1 MNIVYF
7 RDMDAL
13 YIELKPHEAETAW
26 EPAPG
31 ITINYAANGE
41 PVGIQIDQAS
51 ERVNLDY
58 LNVGNFPGQVDVLT
72 KQQPTH

>member
-7 RDMDAL
+7 REMDSL
-13 YIELKPHEAETAW
+13 YIELQPKDAENAW

-31 ITINYAANGE
+31 ITINYAANGQ

-51 ERVNLDY
+51 ERVNMDQLT
-58 LNVGNFPGQVDVLT
+58 VGNFPGMVDTVT
-72 KQQPTH
+72 KQNPTH

>member
-7 RDMDAL
+7 REMDAL
-13 YIELKPHEAETAW
+13 YIELKPEHAETAW

-41 PVGIQIDQAS
+41 PVGIQIDAAS

-58 LNVGNFPGQVDVLT
+58 LNVGNFPGPVEAID
-72 KQQPTH
+72 KQNPTH

>member
-7 RDMDAL
+7 REMDAL
-13 YIELKPHEAETAW
+13 YIELKPREAETAW

-51 ERVNLDY
+51 ERVNLEY
-58 LNVGNFPGQVDVLT
+58 LNVGNFPGPVDSLT
-72 KQQPTH
+72 KQNPTH

>member
-7 RDMDAL
+7 REMDAL
-13 YIELKPHEAETAW
+13 YIELQPKDADTAW

-31 ITINYAANGE
+31 ITINYAANGQ

-51 ERVNLDY
+51 ERIDMDR
-58 LNVGNFPGQVDVLT
+58 LNIGNFPGMVETMT
-72 KQQPTH
+72 KQNPTH

>member
-13 YIELKPHEAETAW
+13 YIELKPREAETAW

-72 KQQPTH
+72 KQNPTH